1 MAVNSALRLVIKGR
15 EMYHNDLKDHFYCM
29 VELFL
34 LLRGKLYAIDDQKI
48 QSLMLNEWDLS
59 AFIQELIQA
68 LMPLKEFGGY
78 QRNYQKEI
86 EASSYIATTYIVG
99 IYVYVFVYN

>member
-1 MAVNSALRLVIKGR
+1 MAVKSALYLVIKGR
-15 EMYHNDLKDHFYCM
+15 EVYHDLKNHLYFM

-34 LLRGKLYAIDDQKI
+34 LLRGKLHTVIDDEEI
-48 QSLMLNEWDLS
+48 QSLMLKEWELS

-78 QRNYQKEI
+78 RKNYQKEI
-86 EASSYIATTYIVG
+86 EVSSYIQ
-99 IYVYVFVYN
+99 